1 MISRRL
7 LSYIFPQTIAR
18 FSTKFNKDIRVNE
31 EYGKPKLLVNG
42 SRQSGAYIEKLW
54 KEAFNSFGIRYI
66 DAQRILVL
74 GTGGG
79 TVIQILRWIFPQAM
93 IDAIDI
99 DNVMLD
105 IGKTY
110 FGLSTVPRLT
120 MYQDDAKYFVKRTK
134 KKYDLIVID
143 LFIGRNIPGF
153 VGTKE
158 FLIDLKELLKKES
171 AIVINYLREE
181 EYGVLSDN
189 LRVRLEKLFSKVD
202 EFPIERNRFFKAEM
216 C

>member
-79 TVIQILRWIFPQAM
+79 TVIQILRRIFPQAM

-120 MYQDDAKYFVKRTK
+120 MYQDDAKHFVKRTK

-153 VGTKE
+153 VGTEE

-189 LRVRLEKLFSKVD
+189 LWVRLEKLFSKVD